1 MGFLDRLTGR
11 SKEAEPAPQEP
22 EVSTPTTSSH
32 PAHPAHELLRDHSPN
47 LPAFEAPGRLYDP
60 FEGISAA
67 LGGKRAAFQL
77 PEAPEFVFQE
87 DAAVHRRSW
96 GENLQFYTGV
106 GYLGGGTAGFA
117 IGGMRYLKEPAEPT
131 FNTLK
136 LKANRLLNTAGS
148 IGRRMACG
156 SAVLGL
162 YFSVTESLIFSYNE
176 STLPDEACTMAA
188 GFLTAS
194 LYRSPRGPRL
204 AMVAGLVGAAAGG
217 VLAAARRQFPAL

>member
-1 MGFLDRLTGR
+1 MTGR
-11 SKEAEPAPQEP
+11 KQEAAPAPQEP
-22 EVSTPTTSSH
+22 EASTPTTSS
-32 PAHPAHELLRDHSPN
+32 HPAHELLRDHSPN
-47 LPAFEAPGRLYDP
+47 LPTSPNLPGFEAPGSRLYDP
-60 FEGISAA
+60 YEGISAA

-176 STLPDEACTMAA
+176 GMLPDEACTMAA